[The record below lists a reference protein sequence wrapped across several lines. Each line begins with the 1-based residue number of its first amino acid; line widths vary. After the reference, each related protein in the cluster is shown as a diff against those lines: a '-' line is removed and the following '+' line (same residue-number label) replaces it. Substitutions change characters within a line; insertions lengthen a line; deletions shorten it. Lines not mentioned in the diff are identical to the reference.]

1 MLAKASTVPLTFEA
15 DVGSEALDLP
25 TTALPAPTSRF
36 EGNMA
41 KLAFDTGGTFT
52 DFALLDDNGDLH
64 LHKIL
69 STPKNPAEAVVQ
81 GVSELL
87 EEFSGSIAIDNLQVL
102 GATTVVTN
110 AVLERKG
117 VETGFVTT
125 DGFQDMLRIRNEGRY
140 DLYDLNI
147 KYPDPLV
154 TRANSFGAAERIAAD
169 GSVMTELK
177 EETVREIAGRL
188 KEKGIRSVAVC
199 LLHAYKYPQHEQ
211 RVAALLREEDP
222 DIFVSLSSEVCPE
235 VREFDRASTTVV
247 NAYTRPQMAGHVAHL
262 QREFAK
268 KGIDRQV
275 LWMTSSGGLVPSRR
289 AAELPVRLIES
300 GPAAGAVAAAEFG
313 RIAGEGSVLSF
324 DMGGTTAKLCLIPNG
339 EPTVGTDLE
348 VAHYQRFRKGSGFP
362 LKIQSIQMIEI
373 GAGGGSI
380 AAKNPLGL
388 LDVGPRSAG
397 ALPGP
402 AAYQRGGNEPTVTD
416 ADILLGYMGTES
428 FVGGS
433 FKVSREAA
441 LEAVAKLAKS
451 LDVSVD
457 RCAWGIHD
465 LVNESMSKAAAM
477 HATDL
482 GVDPRSLP
490 MVAFGGAGPVHAYGI
505 ARKLGIKR
513 VICPT
518 GAGVT
523 SAIGLL
529 IAPVAV
535 DLSASHPMAVDAWD
549 MEAMNRLLADLAA
562 QGAEVVAAAGVVK
575 ETITNRYTVDMRY
588 VGQGHEITV
597 ALPERGLPREEFL
610 KQLLDNFSRLYRE
623 LFGRT
628 VAASVEVITWRLRA
642 SGEKDQVTRPHEAEV
657 ADARKGSRQVYF
669 QEIGSFTETL
679 VYDHYKLPVQQ
690 AITGP
695 AIVEQRESTAVV
707 GPGGIFHADAS
718 GNLVINIQ

>member
-1 MLAKASTVPLTFEA
+1 
-15 DVGSEALDLP
+15 
-25 TTALPAPTSRF
+25 
-36 EGNMA
+36 MA

-52 DFALLDDNGDLH
+52 DFALLDDRGDLH
-64 LHKIL
+64 LHKVL

-87 EEFSGSIAIDNLQVL
+87 EQFADVISIDNLQVL

-154 TRANSFGAAERIAAD
+154 SRANSHGATERIAAD
-169 GSVMTELK
+169 GTIMTVLK
-177 EETVREIAGRL
+177 EEGVREIAARL

-235 VREFDRASTTVV
+235 MREFDRASTTVV

-262 QREFAK
+262 QREFAA

-313 RIAGEGSVLSF
+313 RTAGEKSVLSF

-339 EPTVGTDLE
+339 EPNVGTDLE

-380 AAKNPLGL
+380 AARNPLGL
-388 LDVGPRSAG
+388 LDVGPHSAG
-397 ALPGP
+397 AMPGP
-402 AAYQRGGNEPTVTD
+402 AAYQRGGTQPTVTD

-433 FKVSREAA
+433 FKVSKDAAREAMS
-441 LEAVAKLAKS
+441 KLADS
-451 LDVSVD
+451 LEVSVE

-505 ARKLGIKR
+505 ARKLGISR
-513 VICPT
+513 IICPT
-518 GAGVT
+518 GAGVS

-535 DLSASHPMAVDAWD
+535 DLSASHPMPLDSWNV
-549 MEAMNRLLADLAA
+549 EAMNRLLDDLAS
-562 QGAEVVAAAGVVK
+562 QGGEVVSAAGVPR
-575 ETITNRYTVDMRY
+575 ETITNRYTVDMRH

-597 ALPERGLPREEFL
+597 VLPDRSLPKEAFL
-610 KQLLDNFSRLYRE
+610 NELRDAFFKLYRE

-628 VAASVEVITWRLRA
+628 VAAPLEVITWRLRA
-642 SGEKDQVTRPHEAEV
+642 SGEKDQVTRPHETVV
-657 ADARKGSRQVYF
+657 ADAKKGSRQVFF
-669 QEIGSFTETL
+669 QEIGSYADTA
-679 VYDHYKLPVQQ
+679 VYDHYKLPVGQEVR
-690 AITGP
+690 GP

-707 GPGGIFHADAS
+707 GPSGVFHVDAH
-718 GNLVINIQ
+718 GNLVINIH

>member
-1 MLAKASTVPLTFEA
+1 
-15 DVGSEALDLP
+15 
-25 TTALPAPTSRF
+25 
-36 EGNMA
+36 MA

-64 LHKIL
+64 LHKVL

-87 EEFSGSIAIDNLQVL
+87 EQFAGSIAVENLQIL

-154 TRANSFGAAERIAAD
+154 SRANSFGANERIAAD
-169 GSVMTELK
+169 GSVMTDLK
-177 EETVREIAGRL
+177 EQTVREIAGRL
-188 KEKGIRSVAVC
+188 KERGIRSVAVC

-211 RVAALLREEDP
+211 RVAALLREADP

-262 QREFAK
+262 QREFAE

-275 LWMTSSGGLVPSRR
+275 LWMTSSGGLVPSQR

-313 RIAGEGSVLSF
+313 RIAGERSVLSF
-324 DMGGTTAKLCLIPNG
+324 DMGGTTAKLCLIPDG

-380 AAKNPLGL
+380 AVKNALGL

-402 AAYQRGGNEPTVTD
+402 AAYQRGGTEPTVTD

-433 FKVSREAA
+433 FKVSKEAA
-441 LEAVAKLAKS
+441 RQALAQLATS
-451 LDVSVD
+451 LDVNVE

-513 VICPT
+513 IICPT

-535 DLSASHPMAVDAWD
+535 DLSASHPMSADAWD
-549 MEAMNRLLADLAA
+549 MDAMNRLLDDLAA
-562 QGAEVVAAAGVVK
+562 QGAEVVSAAGIAQ
-575 ETITNRYTVDMRY
+575 ETIKNRYTVDMRH

-597 ALPERGLPREEFL
+597 ALPDRDLPREEFL
-610 KQLLDNFSRLYRE
+610 ERLLENFYKLYRE

-642 SGEKDQVTRPHEAEV
+642 SGEKDQVTRPHETQV
-657 ADARKGSRQVYF
+657 DNARKGSREVYF
-669 QEIGSFTETL
+669 QELGSFTETP

-690 AITGP
+690 QIKGP

-707 GPGGIFHADAS
+707 GPSGVFHADAS

>member
-1 MLAKASTVPLTFEA
+1 
-15 DVGSEALDLP
+15 
-25 TTALPAPTSRF
+25 
-36 EGNMA
+36 MA

-52 DFALLDDNGDLH
+52 DFALLDDKGDLH
-64 LHKIL
+64 LHKVL

-87 EEFSGSIAIDNLQVL
+87 EQFGDVISIDKLQVL

-154 TRANSFGAAERIAAD
+154 SRANSYGARERIAAD
-169 GSVMTELK
+169 GTVMTELK
-177 EETVREIAGRL
+177 EETVRQIAGQL

-222 DIFVSLSSEVCPE
+222 DIFVSVSSEVCPE
-235 VREFDRASTTVV
+235 MREFDRASTTVV

-262 QREFAK
+262 QREFSAS
-268 KGIDRQV
+268 GIDRQV
-275 LWMTSSGGLVPSRR
+275 LWMTSSGGLVPSSR

-313 RIAGEGSVLSF
+313 RTAGEDSVLSF

-339 EPTVGTDLE
+339 EPNVGTDLE

-388 LDVGPRSAG
+388 LDVGPHSAG
-397 ALPGP
+397 AMPGP
-402 AAYQRGGNEPTVTD
+402 AAYQRGGTQPTVTD

-433 FKVSREAA
+433 FKVSKDAA
-441 LEAVAKLAKS
+441 RDAMTKLADS
-451 LDVSVD
+451 LGVSVE

-505 ARKLGIKR
+505 ARI
-513 VICPT
+513 ICPT
-518 GAGVT
+518 GAGVS

-535 DLSASHPMAVDAWD
+535 DLSASHPMPLDAWD
-549 MEAMNRLLADLAA
+549 VDAMTRLLDDLAA
-562 QGAEVVAAAGVVK
+562 QGAEVVSAAGVPK
-575 ETITNRYTVDMRY
+575 ETITNRYTVDMRH
-588 VGQGHEITV
+588 VGQGHEITIV
-597 ALPERGLPREEFL
+597 LPDRGLSEEAFL
-610 KQLLDNFSRLYRE
+610 KELKNAFFKLYRE

-628 VAASVEVITWRLRA
+628 VAAPLEVITWRLRA
-642 SGEKDQVTRPHEAEV
+642 SGEKDQVTRPHDTVV
-657 ADARKGSRQVYF
+657 ADARKGIRQVFF
-669 QEIGSFTETL
+669 QEIGSYTDTA
-679 VYDHYKLPVQQ
+679 VYDHYKLPVGHE
-690 AITGP
+690 IKGP

-707 GPGGIFHADAS
+707 GPSGVFHVDAH
-718 GNLVINIQ
+718 GNLVINIH

>member
-1 MLAKASTVPLTFEA
+1 
-15 DVGSEALDLP
+15 
-25 TTALPAPTSRF
+25 
-36 EGNMA
+36 MA

-52 DFALLDDNGDLH
+52 DFALLDDSGELH
-64 LHKIL
+64 LHKVL

-87 EEFSGSIAIDNLQVL
+87 EKHADTIAIDKLQVL

-154 TRANSFGAAERIAAD
+154 TRANSFGAEERIAAD
-169 GSVMTELK
+169 GEVITELK
-177 EETVREIAGRL
+177 EETVREIAERL

-235 VREFDRASTTVV
+235 MREFDRASTTVV
-247 NAYTRPQMAGHVAHL
+247 NAYTRPQMSGHVAHL
-262 QREFAK
+262 QKEFANR
-268 KGIDRQV
+268 GIDRQV
-275 LWMTSSGGLVPSRR
+275 LWMTSSGGLVPSSR

-313 RIAGEGSVLSF
+313 RTAGEASVLSF
-324 DMGGTTAKLCLIPNG
+324 DMGGTTAKLCLIPDG
-339 EPTVGTDLE
+339 EPNVGTDLE

-388 LDVGPRSAG
+388 LDVGPHSAG
-397 ALPGP
+397 AMPGP
-402 AAYQRGGNEPTVTD
+402 AAYQRGGIEPTVTD

-433 FKVSREAA
+433 FKVSKDAA
-441 LEAVAKLAKS
+441 HQAMSKLAAS
-451 LDVSVD
+451 LDVSVE

-505 ARKLGIKR
+505 ARKLGISR
-513 VICPT
+513 IICPT
-518 GAGVT
+518 GAGVS

-535 DLSASHPMAVDAWD
+535 DLSASHPMAIEAWD
-549 MEAMNRLLADLAA
+549 IDAMNRLLDDLSA
-562 QGAEVVAAAGVVK
+562 QGAEVVSAAGVAK
-575 ETITNRYTVDMRY
+575 ETISNRYTVDMRH

-597 ALPERGLPREEFL
+597 VLPDRSLPKEAFLEELRSSFF
-610 KQLLDNFSRLYRE
+610 KLYRE

-628 VAASVEVITWRLRA
+628 VAAPLEVITWRLRA
-642 SGEKDQVTRPHEAEV
+642 SGEKDQVTRPHETVVAE
-657 ADARKGSRQVYF
+657 AKKGSRAVYF
-669 QEIGSFTETL
+669 QEASGYVETS
-679 VYDHYKLPVQQ
+679 VYDHYKLPIGHEVK
-690 AITGP
+690 GP

-707 GPGGIFHADAS
+707 GPSGTFHVDAH
-718 GNLVINIQ
+718 GNLVINIL

>member
-1 MLAKASTVPLTFEA
+1 
-15 DVGSEALDLP
+15 
-25 TTALPAPTSRF
+25 
-36 EGNMA
+36 MA

-64 LHKIL
+64 LHKVL

-81 GVSELL
+81 GVTELL
-87 EEFSGSIAIDNLQVL
+87 DRFSSSVTIENLQVL

-125 DGFQDMLRIRNEGRY
+125 AGFQDMLRIRNEGRY

-154 TRANSFGAAERIAAD
+154 TRANSFGARERIAAD
-169 GSVMTELK
+169 GTVVTELE

-188 KEKGIRSVAVC
+188 KTRGIRSVAVC

-211 RVAALLREEDP
+211 RLAALLREEDP

-235 VREFDRASTTVV
+235 MREFDRASTTVV

-262 QREFAK
+262 QKEFAAR
-268 KGIDRQV
+268 GIDRQV
-275 LWMTSSGGLVPSRR
+275 LWMTSSGGLVPSSR

-324 DMGGTTAKLCLIPNG
+324 DMGGTTAKLCLIPDG

-380 AAKNPLGL
+380 AAKNQLGL
-388 LDVGPRSAG
+388 LNVGPHSAG
-397 ALPGP
+397 AAPGP
-402 AAYQRGGNEPTVTD
+402 AAYQRGGTEPTVTD
-416 ADILLGYMGTES
+416 ADILLGYMGTGS

-441 LEAVAKLAKS
+441 HEAMDRLAGS
-451 LDVSVD
+451 LDVSVE

-505 ARKLGIKR
+505 ARKLGITR
-513 VICPT
+513 IICPT

-529 IAPVAV
+529 IAPVSV
-535 DLSASHPMAVDAWD
+535 DLSASHPMAIDDWSMD
-549 MEAMNRLLADLAA
+549 EMNGLLDSLSV
-562 QGAEVVAAAGVVK
+562 QGSEVVSAAGVGR
-575 ETITNRYTVDMRY
+575 ETITNRFTVDMRH

-597 ALPERGLPREEFL
+597 LLPDRSLPKEAFL
-610 KQLLDNFSRLYRE
+610 RQLQDNFFKLYRE

-628 VAASVEVITWRLRA
+628 VDAPLEVITWRLRA
-642 SGEKDQVTRPHEAEV
+642 SGKKDQVTRPHRTEL
-657 ADARKGSRQVYF
+657 ADAKKGSRQVYF
-669 QEIGSFTETL
+669 DELGSYVETP
-679 VYDHYKLPVQQ
+679 VYDHYRLPVGE
-690 AITGP
+690 AAEGP

-707 GPGGIFHADAS
+707 GPSGVFHVDAN
-718 GNLVINIQ
+718 GNLIINIR

>member
-1 MLAKASTVPLTFEA
+1 
-15 DVGSEALDLP
+15 
-25 TTALPAPTSRF
+25 
-36 EGNMA
+36 MA

-52 DFALLDDNGDLH
+52 DFALLDDSGELH
-64 LHKIL
+64 LHKVL

-87 EEFSGSIAIDNLQVL
+87 EKHADTIAIDKLQVL

-154 TRANSFGAAERIAAD
+154 TRANSFGAEERIAAD
-169 GSVMTELK
+169 GEVITELK
-177 EETVREIAGRL
+177 EETVREIAERL

-235 VREFDRASTTVV
+235 MREFDRASTTVV
-247 NAYTRPQMAGHVAHL
+247 NAYTRPQMSGHVAHL
-262 QREFAK
+262 QKEFANR
-268 KGIDRQV
+268 GIDRQV
-275 LWMTSSGGLVPSRR
+275 LWMTSSGGLVPSSR

-313 RIAGEGSVLSF
+313 RTAGEASVLSF
-324 DMGGTTAKLCLIPNG
+324 DMGGTTAKLCLIPDG
-339 EPTVGTDLE
+339 EPNVGTDLE

-388 LDVGPRSAG
+388 LDVGPHSAG
-397 ALPGP
+397 AMPGP
-402 AAYQRGGNEPTVTD
+402 AAYQRGGTEPTVTD

-433 FKVSREAA
+433 FKVSKDAA
-441 LEAVAKLAKS
+441 HQAMSKLAAS
-451 LDVSVD
+451 LDVSVE

-505 ARKLGIKR
+505 ARKLGISR
-513 VICPT
+513 IICPT
-518 GAGVT
+518 GAGVS

-535 DLSASHPMAVDAWD
+535 DLSASHPMAIEAWD
-549 MEAMNRLLADLAA
+549 IDAMNRLLDDLSA
-562 QGAEVVAAAGVVK
+562 QGAEVVSAAGVAK
-575 ETITNRYTVDMRY
+575 ETISNRYTVDMRH

-597 ALPERGLPREEFL
+597 VLPDRSLPKEAFLEELRSSFF
-610 KQLLDNFSRLYRE
+610 KLYRE

-628 VAASVEVITWRLRA
+628 VAAPLEVITWRLRA
-642 SGEKDQVTRPHEAEV
+642 SGEKDQVTRPHETVV
-657 ADARKGSRQVYF
+657 AQAKKGSRAVYF
-669 QEIGSFTETL
+669 QEASGYVETS
-679 VYDHYKLPVQQ
+679 VYDHYKLPIGHEVK
-690 AITGP
+690 GP

-707 GPGGIFHADAS
+707 GPSGTFHVDAH
-718 GNLVINIQ
+718 GNLVINIL

>member
-1 MLAKASTVPLTFEA
+1 
-15 DVGSEALDLP
+15 
-25 TTALPAPTSRF
+25 
-36 EGNMA
+36 MA

-52 DFALLDDNGDLH
+52 DFALLDDNGALH
-64 LHKIL
+64 LHKVL
-69 STPKNPAEAVVQ
+69 STPANPAEAVVQ

-87 EEFSGSIAIDNLQVL
+87 QQFSSSITIADLQIL

-117 VETGFVTT
+117 VETAFVTT
-125 DGFQDMLRIRNEGRY
+125 AGFQDMLRIRNEGRY

-154 TRANSFGAAERIAAD
+154 TRANSYGAEERIAAD

-177 EETVREIAGRL
+177 EETVREIAGQL

-211 RVAALLREEDP
+211 RVAALLREEHP
-222 DIFVSLSSEVCPE
+222 EIFVSLSSDVCPE
-235 VREFDRASTTVV
+235 MREFDRASTTVV
-247 NAYTRPQMAGHVAHL
+247 NAYTRPQMAGHVSHL
-262 QREFAK
+262 QREFSS

-275 LWMTSSGGLVPSRR
+275 LWMTSSGGLVPSQR

-313 RIAGEGSVLSF
+313 RTAGEASVLSF
-324 DMGGTTAKLCLIPNG
+324 DMGGTTAKLCLIPDG
-339 EPTVGTDLE
+339 EPNVGTDLE

-388 LDVGPRSAG
+388 LDVGPHSAG
-397 ALPGP
+397 AMPGP
-402 AAYQRGGNEPTVTD
+402 AAYQRGGTQPTVTD

-433 FKVSREAA
+433 FKVSKDAA
-441 LEAVAKLAKS
+441 RGAMSKLAGS
-451 LDVSVD
+451 LDVSVE

-505 ARKLGIKR
+505 ARKLGISR
-513 VICPT
+513 IICPT
-518 GAGVT
+518 GAGVS

-535 DLSASHPMAVDAWD
+535 DLSASHPMALDAWD
-549 MEAMNRLLADLAA
+549 MSGMNRLLDDLAA
-562 QGAEVVAAAGVVK
+562 QGADVVSAAGVPK
-575 ETITNRYTVDMRY
+575 ASITNRYTVDMRH

-597 ALPERGLPREEFL
+597 VVPDRNLPADAFL
-610 KQLLDNFSRLYRE
+610 QDLKDAFFKLYRE

-628 VAASVEVITWRLRA
+628 VAAPLEVITWRLRA
-642 SGEKDQVTRPHEAEV
+642 SGEKDAVTRPHETVV
-657 ADARKGSRQVYF
+657 ADAKKGSRDVYF
-669 QEIGSFTETL
+669 NEIGGYVETG
-679 VYDHYKLPVQQ
+679 VYDHYKLPVGHEVK
-690 AITGP
+690 GP

-707 GPGGIFHADAS
+707 GPSGVFHVDAH
-718 GNLVINIQ
+718 GNLVINIL

>member
-1 MLAKASTVPLTFEA
+1 
-15 DVGSEALDLP
+15 
-25 TTALPAPTSRF
+25 
-36 EGNMA
+36 MA

-64 LHKIL
+64 LHKVL

-87 EEFSGSIAIDNLQVL
+87 EQFSSAISIEHLQVL

-117 VETGFVTT
+117 VETSFITT

-154 TRANSFGAAERIAAD
+154 TRSNSYGAVERIAAD
-169 GSVMTELK
+169 GEVMTELK
-177 EETVREIAGRL
+177 EETVREIASHL
-188 KEKGIRSVAVC
+188 KKRGIRSVAVC

-235 VREFDRASTTVV
+235 MREFDRASTTVV

-262 QREFAK
+262 QREFAA

-388 LDVGPRSAG
+388 LDVGPHSAR
-397 ALPGP
+397 AMPGP
-402 AAYQRGGNEPTVTD
+402 AAYQRGGTQPTVTD

-433 FKVSREAA
+433 FKVSKDAAREAMAA
-441 LEAVAKLAKS
+441 LARS

-513 VICPT
+513 IICPT

-535 DLSASHPMAVDAWD
+535 DLSASHPMPVDNWDVAAVD
-549 MEAMNRLLADLAA
+549 RLLDDLAA
-562 QGAEVVAAAGVVK
+562 QGAEVVSAAGVAK
-575 ETITNRYTVDMRY
+575 ETITNRYTVDMRH

-597 ALPERGLPREEFL
+597 VLPDRGLPRQEFL
-610 KQLLDNFSRLYRE
+610 KQLLANFYKLYRE

-628 VAASVEVITWRLRA
+628 VNASVEVITWRLRA
-642 SGEKDQVTRPHEAEV
+642 SGEKDRVTRPHDVKA
-657 ADARKGSRQVYF
+657 ADASKGQRQVYF
-669 QEIGSFTETL
+669 QELGAYAETP
-679 VYDHYKLPVQQ
+679 VYDHYRLPVGREF
-690 AITGP
+690 AGP

-707 GPGGIFHADAS
+707 GPSGVFHVDAN

>member
-1 MLAKASTVPLTFEA
+1 
-15 DVGSEALDLP
+15 
-25 TTALPAPTSRF
+25 
-36 EGNMA
+36 MA

-52 DFALLDDNGDLH
+52 DFALLDDLGELH
-64 LHKIL
+64 LHKVL
-69 STPKNPAEAVVQ
+69 STPHNPAEAVVQ

-87 EEFSGSIAIDNLQVL
+87 EMHAGSIEKERLQVL

-154 TRANSFGAAERIAAD
+154 ARANCHGAEERIAAD
-169 GSVMTELK
+169 GEVMTKLSDES
-177 EETVREIAGRL
+177 VREIAGRL
-188 KEKGIRSVAVC
+188 REKGIRSVAVC
-199 LLHAYKYPQHEQ
+199 LLHAYKYPQHEK
-211 RVAALLREEDP
+211 RVAALLREENP
-222 DIFVSLSSEVCPE
+222 DIFVSISSEVCPE
-235 VREFDRASTTVV
+235 MREFDRASTTVV

-262 QREFAK
+262 EREFAER
-268 KGIDRQV
+268 GIDRQV

-313 RIAGEGSVLSF
+313 RVAGETSVLSF

-339 EPTVGTDLE
+339 EPNVGTDLE

-380 AAKNPLGL
+380 AAKNSLGL
-388 LDVGPRSAG
+388 LDVGPHSAG
-397 ALPGP
+397 AMPGP
-402 AAYQRGGNEPTVTD
+402 AAYQRGGTQPTVTD
-416 ADILLGYMGTES
+416 ADILLGYMGTGS

-433 FKVSREAA
+433 FKVSKDAAHEAM
-441 LEAVAKLAKS
+441 AKLAAS
-451 LDVSVD
+451 LEVSVE

-513 VICPT
+513 IICPT
-518 GAGVT
+518 GAGVS

-535 DLSASHPMAVDAWD
+535 DLSMSHPMPVNAWD
-549 MEAMNRLLADLAA
+549 VDAMNRILDDLATE
-562 QGAEVVAAAGVVK
+562 GAEVVSAAGVAK
-575 ETITNRYTVDMRY
+575 ETIANRFTVDMRH

-597 ALPERGLPREEFL
+597 ALPDRNLPKEEFL
-610 KQLLDNFSRLYRE
+610 KQLTDNFFKLYRE

-642 SGEKDQVTRPHEAEV
+642 SGEKDQVTRPHQTQVAE
-657 ADARKGSRQVYF
+657 ARKGSRQVYF
-669 QEIGSFTETL
+669 QELGAYAETS
-679 VYDHYKLPVQQ
+679 VYDHYKLPVNHEIQ
-690 AITGP
+690 GP

-707 GPGGIFHADAS
+707 GPSGVFHVDAG
-718 GNLVINIQ
+718 GNLVINIL

>member
-1 MLAKASTVPLTFEA
+1 
-15 DVGSEALDLP
+15 
-25 TTALPAPTSRF
+25 
-36 EGNMA
+36 MA

-52 DFALLDDNGDLH
+52 DFALLDDNGELH
-64 LHKIL
+64 LHKVL

-87 EEFSGSIAIDNLQVL
+87 EKFSDAISIENLQVL

-154 TRANSFGAAERIAAD
+154 ARANSYGAQERIAAD
-169 GSVMTELK
+169 GTVMTELK
-177 EETVREIAGRL
+177 EETVREIAVKLRD
-188 KEKGIRSVAVC
+188 KGIRSVAVC

-211 RVAALLREEDP
+211 RVAALLREEYP
-222 DIFVSLSSEVCPE
+222 DIFVSISSEVCPE
-235 VREFDRASTTVV
+235 MREFDRASTTVV
-247 NAYTRPQMAGHVAHL
+247 NAYTRPQMAGHVANL
-262 QREFAK
+262 QREFAT

-275 LWMTSSGGLVPSRR
+275 LWMTSSGGLVPSSR

-388 LDVGPRSAG
+388 LDVGPHSAG

-402 AAYQRGGNEPTVTD
+402 AAYQRGGTQPTVTD

-433 FKVSREAA
+433 FKVSKDAA
-441 LEAVAKLAKS
+441 RQAMAKLATS

-535 DLSASHPMAVDAWD
+535 DLSASHPMGIDAWNMD
-549 MEAMNRLLADLAA
+549 TMNRLLDDLVE
-562 QGAEVVAAAGVVK
+562 QGAEVVSAAGVAK
-575 ETITNRYTVDMRY
+575 ETITNRYTVDMRH

-597 ALPERGLPREEFL
+597 LLPDRKLPKEEFL
-610 KQLLDNFSRLYRE
+610 KQLLENFFKLYRE

-642 SGEKDQVTRPHEAEV
+642 SGEKDQVTRPHETHV
-657 ADARKGSRQVYF
+657 ADAKKGSREVYF
-669 QEIGSFTETL
+669 QELGTYTETP
-679 VYDHYKLPVQQ
+679 VYDHYKLPVGHE
-690 AITGP
+690 TKGP

-707 GPGGIFHADAS
+707 GPSGVFHVDAH
-718 GNLVINIQ
+718 GNLVINIL

>member
-1 MLAKASTVPLTFEA
+1 
-15 DVGSEALDLP
+15 
-25 TTALPAPTSRF
+25 
-36 EGNMA
+36 MA

-52 DFALLDDNGDLH
+52 DFALLDDKGELH
-64 LHKIL
+64 LHKVL
-69 STPKNPAEAVVQ
+69 STPNNPAEAVVR

-87 EEFSGSIAIDNLQVL
+87 DQFGVVVDLDKLQVL

-117 VETGFVTT
+117 VKTGFISTA
-125 DGFQDMLRIRNEGRY
+125 GFQDMLRIRNEGRY
-140 DLYDLNI
+140 DLYDLNL

-154 TRANSFGAAERIAAD
+154 ARANSFGAVERITANGDVVTA
-169 GSVMTELK
+169 LK

-188 KEKGIRSVAVC
+188 RDKGIKSVAVC
-199 LLHAYKYPQHEQ
+199 LLHAYKYPAHEQ
-211 RVAALLREEDP
+211 RIAALLREENP
-222 DIFVSLSSEVCPE
+222 DVFVSLSSDVCPE

-247 NAYTRPQMAGHVAHL
+247 NAYTRPQMSDHVAHL
-262 QREFAK
+262 EREFAAR
-268 KGIDRQV
+268 GITRQV

-348 VAHYQRFRKGSGFP
+348 VAHYHRFRKGSGFP
-362 LKIQSIQMIEI
+362 LKIQSIRMIEI

-402 AAYQRGGNEPTVTD
+402 AAYQRGGTEPTVTD

-428 FVGGS
+428 FIGGS
-433 FKVSREAA
+433 FKVSKDAA
-441 LEAVAKLAKS
+441 QAAMAKLAAS
-451 LDVSVD
+451 LDVSVA
-457 RCAWGIHD
+457 RCSWGIHD
-465 LVNESMSKAAAM
+465 LVNESMSKAAAV

-513 VICPT
+513 IICPT

-535 DLSASHPMAVDAWD
+535 DLSASFPMQVENWDFDAMD
-549 MEAMNRLLADLAA
+549 RLLGDLAA
-562 QGAEVVAAAGVVK
+562 QGAEVVSAAGVAPDTV
-575 ETITNRYTVDMRY
+575 TNTYTVDMRH

-597 ALPERGLPREEFL
+597 ALPDRSLPPKQFHEE
-610 KQLLDNFSRLYRE
+610 LLANFYKLYRE

-628 VAASVEVITWRLRA
+628 VAGSSVEVITWRLRS
-642 SGEKDQVTRPHEAEV
+642 SGEKDQVARPHGRQAAE
-657 ADARKGSRQVYF
+657 ARKGTRSVYF
-669 QEIGSFTETL
+669 NELGGYTETP
-679 VYDHYKLPVQQ
+679 VYDHYKLPVAQE
-690 AITGP
+690 IKGP

-707 GPGGIFHADAS
+707 GPKGQAHVDAN
-718 GNLVINIQ
+718 GNLVIDIA

>member
-1 MLAKASTVPLTFEA
+1 
-15 DVGSEALDLP
+15 
-25 TTALPAPTSRF
+25 
-36 EGNMA
+36 MA

-52 DFALLDDNGDLH
+52 DFALLDDNGELH
-64 LHKIL
+64 LHKVL

-87 EEFSGSIAIDNLQVL
+87 EKHAATISVDDLQVL

-117 VETGFVTT
+117 VKTGFVTT

-154 TRANSFGAAERIAAD
+154 TRADSFGAVERIAAD
-169 GSVMTELK
+169 GEVMTALK

-235 VREFDRASTTVV
+235 MREFDRASTTVV
-247 NAYTRPQMAGHVAHL
+247 NAYTRPQMAGHVADL
-262 QREFAK
+262 EREFAA
-268 KGIDRQV
+268 KGIDRAV
-275 LWMTSSGGLVPSRR
+275 LWMTSSGGLVPSQR
-289 AAELPVRLIES
+289 AADLPVRLIES

-313 RIAGEGSVLSF
+313 RTAGENSVLSF

-339 EPTVGTDLE
+339 EPNVGTDLE

-388 LDVGPRSAG
+388 LDVGPHSAG
-397 ALPGP
+397 AMPGP
-402 AAYQRGGNEPTVTD
+402 AAYQRGGTEPTVTD
-416 ADILLGYMGTES
+416 ADILLGYMGTGS

-433 FKVSREAA
+433 FKVSKEAA
-441 LEAVAKLAKS
+441 HEAMAKLATS
-451 LDVSVD
+451 LDVSVE

-505 ARKLGIKR
+505 ARKLGISR
-513 VICPT
+513 IICPT
-518 GAGVT
+518 GAGVS

-535 DLSASHPMAVDAWD
+535 DLSASHPMALDNWDAS
-549 MEAMNRLLADLAA
+549 AMSHLLDDLSQ
-562 QGAEVVAAAGVVK
+562 QGSDVVSAAGVPI
-575 ETITNRYTVDMRY
+575 ETITNRYTVDMRH

-597 ALPERGLPREEFL
+597 VLPDRRLAKEDFLRELRERF
-610 KQLLDNFSRLYRE
+610 FTLYRE

-628 VAASVEVITWRLRA
+628 VAAPIEVITWRLRA
-642 SGEKDQVTRPHEAEV
+642 SGEKDRVTRPHDAVV
-657 ADARKGSRQVYF
+657 ADARKGSRDVYF
-669 QEIGSFTETL
+669 QEIGGYIETT
-679 VYDHYKLPVQQ
+679 VYDHYKLPVGGEVK
-690 AITGP
+690 GP

-707 GPGGIFHADAS
+707 GPSGVFHVDGY
-718 GNLVINIQ
+718 GNLVINIL

>member
-1 MLAKASTVPLTFEA
+1 MIHRVVRTVP
-15 DVGSEALDLP
+15 
-25 TTALPAPTSRF
+25 ALPAELSLPEET
-36 EGNMA
+36 MA

-52 DFALLDDNGDLH
+52 DFALLDDDGELH
-64 LHKIL
+64 LHKVL

-81 GVSELL
+81 GATELL
-87 EEFSGSIAIDNLQVL
+87 DRFSSVVDLAKLQVL

-117 VETGFVTT
+117 VETGFISTA
-125 DGFQDMLRIRNEGRY
+125 GFQDMLRIRNEGRY
-140 DLYDLNI
+140 DLYDLNLR
-147 KYPDPLV
+147 YPDPLV
-154 TRANSFGAAERIAAD
+154 TRANSFGAEERMTAD
-169 GSVMTELK
+169 GAVVTELK
-177 EETVREIAGRL
+177 EDAIREIAG
-188 KEKGIRSVAVC
+188 
-199 LLHAYKYPQHEQ
+199 H
-211 RVAALLREEDP
+211 LR
-222 DIFVSLSSEVCPE
+222 
-235 VREFDRASTTVV
+235 
-247 NAYTRPQMAGHVAHL
+247 N
-262 QREFAK
+262 

-275 LWMTSSGGLVPSRR
+275 LWMTSSGGLVPSLR

-313 RIAGEGSVLSF
+313 RTAGEASVLSF

-402 AAYQRGGNEPTVTD
+402 AAYQRGGTEPTVTD
-416 ADILLGYMGTES
+416 ADILLGYMGVES

-433 FKVSREAA
+433 FKVSKEAAREA
-441 LEAVAKLAKS
+441 LEKLAAS

-482 GVDPRSLP
+482 GVDPRTLP

-513 VICPT
+513 IICPT

-529 IAPVAV
+529 IAPVAI
-535 DLSASHPMAVDAWD
+535 DLSASFPMQVDNWD
-549 MEAMNRLLADLAA
+549 FAAMDRLLGDLAA
-562 QGAEVVAAAGVVK
+562 QGTEVVRAAGVTP
-575 ETITNRYTVDMRY
+575 ETITDTFTVDMRY
-588 VGQGHEITV
+588 VGQGYEITV
-597 ALPERGLPREEFL
+597 ALPDRSLSKDEFL
-610 KQLLDNFSRLYRE
+610 RQLLDNFTKLYRE

-628 VAASVEVITWRLRA
+628 VSASLEVITWRLRS
-642 SGEKDQVTRPHEAEV
+642 SGGKDQVTRPHQAQV
-657 ADARKGSRQVYF
+657 AVALKGKRSVYF
-669 QEIGSFTETL
+669 NELGSYVETP
-679 VYDHYKLPVQQ
+679 VYDHYKLPLDQP
-690 AITGP
+690 IKGP
-695 AIVEQRESTAVV
+695 AIIEQRESTAVV
-707 GPGGIFHADAS
+707 GPSGTAHVDGH
-718 GNLVINIQ
+718 GNLVINIL

>member
-1 MLAKASTVPLTFEA
+1 
-15 DVGSEALDLP
+15 
-25 TTALPAPTSRF
+25 
-36 EGNMA
+36 MA

-52 DFALLDDNGDLH
+52 DFALLDDDGELH
-64 LHKIL
+64 LHKVL

-81 GVSELL
+81 GVTELL
-87 EEFSGSIAIDNLQVL
+87 ARFGGRVDLDRLQVL

-117 VETGFVTT
+117 VETGFISTA
-125 DGFQDMLRIRNEGRY
+125 GFQDMLRIRNEGRY

-154 TRANSFGAAERIAAD
+154 TRANSFGAEERIAAD
-169 GSVMTELK
+169 GTVVAELK
-177 EETVREIAGRL
+177 EETIREIAGTLRGR
-188 KEKGIRSVAVC
+188 GIKSVAVC
-199 LLHAYKYPQHEQ
+199 LLHAYKYPAHEQ
-211 RVAALLREEDP
+211 RIAALLQQESP

-262 QREFAK
+262 EREFADR
-268 KGIDRQV
+268 GIDRQV
-275 LWMTSSGGLVPSRR
+275 LWMTSSGGLVPSSR

-313 RIAGEGSVLSF
+313 RTAGEASVLSF

-362 LKIQSIQMIEI
+362 LKIQSIRMIEI

-380 AAKNPLGL
+380 AVKNPLGL
-388 LDVGPRSAG
+388 LAVGPRSAG

-402 AAYQRGGNEPTVTD
+402 AAYQRGGSEPTVTD
-416 ADILLGYMGTES
+416 ADILLGYMGVES

-433 FKVSREAA
+433 FKVSKDAASEAM
-441 LEAVAKLAKS
+441 AKLAAS
-451 LDVSVD
+451 LEVSVE

-482 GVDPRSLP
+482 GVDPRALP

-505 ARKLGIKR
+505 ARKLGISR
-513 VICPT
+513 IICPT
-518 GAGVT
+518 GAGVS

-535 DLSASHPMAVDAWD
+535 DLAASHPMGVDGWD
-549 MEAMNRLLADLAA
+549 FAEMDRLLDGLAA
-562 QGAEVVAAAGVVK
+562 EGAEVVNAAGVPAD
-575 ETITNRYTVDMRY
+575 TIANRYTVDMRY

-597 ALPERGLPREEFL
+597 ALPDRTLPKDQFL
-610 KQLLDNFSRLYRE
+610 AELTASFTRLYRE

-628 VAASVEVITWRLRA
+628 VRASLEVITWRLRS
-642 SGEKDQVTRPHEAEV
+642 SGGKDQVTRPHQAIV
-657 ADARKGSRQVYF
+657 ADALKGRRPVYF
-669 QEIGSFTETL
+669 NELNAFADTP
-679 VYDHYKLPVQQ
+679 VYDHYRLPVGQ
-690 AITGP
+690 AIRGP
-695 AIVEQRESTAVV
+695 AIVEQRESTAVI
-707 GPGGIFHADAS
+707 GPSGTAHVDGH
-718 GNLVINIQ
+718 GNLVIDII

>member
-1 MLAKASTVPLTFEA
+1 
-15 DVGSEALDLP
+15 
-25 TTALPAPTSRF
+25 
-36 EGNMA
+36 MA

-52 DFALLDDNGDLH
+52 DFALLDDAGEVH
-64 LHKIL
+64 LHKVL
-69 STPKNPAEAVVQ
+69 STPLNPAEAVVQ
-81 GVSELL
+81 GVTELL
-87 EEFSGSIAIDNLQVL
+87 EQFGDAIDVGKLQVL

-117 VETGFVTT
+117 VETGFIATA
-125 DGFQDMLRIRNEGRY
+125 GFQDMLRIRNEGRY
-140 DLYDLNI
+140 DLYDLNLR
-147 KYPDPLV
+147 YPDPLV
-154 TRANSFGAAERIAAD
+154 TRANSHGAKERIAAD
-169 GSVMTELK
+169 GEIVAEL
-177 EETVREIAGRL
+177 EEDTVREIAGRL
-188 KEKGIRSVAVC
+188 RDKGVRSVAVC
-199 LLHAYKYPQHEQ
+199 LLHAYKYPAHEQ
-211 RVAALLREEDP
+211 RVAALLKEEYP

-262 QREFAK
+262 DREFAG

-275 LWMTSSGGLVPSRR
+275 LWMTSSGGLVPSQR

-380 AAKNPLGL
+380 AVKNPLGL

-402 AAYQRGGNEPTVTD
+402 AAYQRGGTEPTVTD

-433 FKVSREAA
+433 FKVSKQAA
-441 LEAVAKLAKS
+441 HDAMARLAS
-451 LDVSVD
+451 DLGVGVT

-505 ARKLGIKR
+505 ARKLGIR
-513 VICPT
+513 RIICPT

-523 SAIGLL
+523 SAIGLI

-535 DLSASHPMAVDAWD
+535 DLSASFPMGLAAWD
-549 MEAMNRLLADLAA
+549 GAQMRRLLGGLAA
-562 QGAEVVAAAGVVK
+562 QGAEVVSAAGVPK
-575 ETITNRYTVDMRY
+575 ETIENRYTVDMRY

-597 ALPERGLPREEFL
+597 ALPDLDLAQDAFL
-610 KQLLDNFSRLYRE
+610 AELTGNFTRLYRE

-628 VAASVEVITWRLRA
+628 VNAGLEVITWRLRA
-642 SGEKDQVTRPHEAEV
+642 GGQKGKATRPHGTTAAEAL
-657 ADARKGSRQVYF
+657 KGRREVYF
-669 QEIGSFTETL
+669 QELGTTVETP
-679 VYDHYKLPVQQ
+679 VYDHYSLPVGEPVK
-690 AITGP
+690 GP
-695 AIVEQRESTAVV
+695 AIVEQRESTAVI
-707 GPGGIFHADAS
+707 GPSGTAHVDAH
-718 GNLVINIQ
+718 GNLVINIL

>member
-1 MLAKASTVPLTFEA
+1 
-15 DVGSEALDLP
+15 
-25 TTALPAPTSRF
+25 
-36 EGNMA
+36 MA

-52 DFALLDDNGDLH
+52 DFALLDDNGELH
-64 LHKIL
+64 LHKVL
-69 STPKNPAEAVVQ
+69 STPQNPAEAVVQ

-87 EEFSGSIAIDNLQVL
+87 EKFSGSIAIENLQVL

-117 VETGFVTT
+117 VETGFITT
-125 DGFQDMLRIRNEGRY
+125 DGFRDMLRIRNEGRY

-154 TRANSFGAAERIAAD
+154 TRANSFGAEERIAAD

-177 EETVREIAGRL
+177 EETVREIAARL

-235 VREFDRASTTVV
+235 MREFDRASTTVV

-275 LWMTSSGGLVPSRR
+275 LWMTSSGGLVPSSR

-313 RIAGEGSVLSF
+313 RTAGEGSVLSF

-402 AAYQRGGNEPTVTD
+402 AAYQRGGTEPTVTD
-416 ADILLGYMGTES
+416 ADILLGYMGTGS

-433 FKVSREAA
+433 FKVSKDAAREAMT
-441 LEAVAKLAKS
+441 KLAHA

-535 DLSASHPMAVDAWD
+535 DLSVSHPMAVDAWD
-549 MEAMNRLLADLAA
+549 LDGMNNLLDDLAV
-562 QGAEVVAAAGVVK
+562 QGAEVVSAAGIAK
-575 ETITNRYTVDMRY
+575 DTITNRYTVDMRH

-597 ALPERGLPREEFL
+597 ALPDRSLPKEEFL
-610 KQLLDNFSRLYRE
+610 KQLLDNFFKLYRE

-642 SGEKDQVTRPHEAEV
+642 SGEKDQVTRPHETEV
-657 ADARKGSRQVYF
+657 ADAKKGSRQVYF
-669 QEIGSFTETL
+669 QELGTYTETS
-679 VYDHYKLPVQQ
+679 VYDHYKLPVGQEMK
-690 AITGP
+690 GP

-707 GPGGIFHADAS
+707 GPSGVFHVDAN
-718 GNLVINIQ
+718 GNLVINIL

>member
-1 MLAKASTVPLTFEA
+1 
-15 DVGSEALDLP
+15 
-25 TTALPAPTSRF
+25 
-36 EGNMA
+36 MA

-64 LHKIL
+64 LHKVL

-81 GVSELL
+81 GVTELL
-87 EEFSGSIAIDNLQVL
+87 EQFSSSVTIENLQVL

-154 TRANSFGAAERIAAD
+154 TRANSFGARERIAAD
-169 GSVMTELK
+169 GTVVAELE

-188 KEKGIRSVAVC
+188 KERGIRSVAVC

-211 RVAALLREEDP
+211 RLAALLREEDP

-235 VREFDRASTTVV
+235 MREFDRASTTVV

-262 QREFAK
+262 QKEFAAR
-268 KGIDRQV
+268 GIDRQV
-275 LWMTSSGGLVPSRR
+275 LWMTSSGGLVPSSR

-324 DMGGTTAKLCLIPNG
+324 DMGGTTAKLCLIPDG

-380 AAKNPLGL
+380 AAKNQLGL
-388 LDVGPRSAG
+388 LNVGPHSAG
-397 ALPGP
+397 AAPGP
-402 AAYQRGGNEPTVTD
+402 AAYQRGGTEPTVTD
-416 ADILLGYMGTES
+416 ADILLGYMGTGS

-433 FKVSREAA
+433 FKVSCEAA
-441 LEAVAKLAKS
+441 HEAMAKLAGS
-451 LDVSVD
+451 LDVSVE

-505 ARKLGIKR
+505 ARKLGITR
-513 VICPT
+513 IICPT

-529 IAPVAV
+529 IAPVSV
-535 DLSASHPMAVDAWD
+535 DLSASHPMAIDDWSMD
-549 MEAMNRLLADLAA
+549 EMNGLLDSLSA
-562 QGAEVVAAAGVVK
+562 QGSEVVSAAGVGR
-575 ETITNRYTVDMRY
+575 ETITNRFTVDMRH

-597 ALPERGLPREEFL
+597 LLPERSLPKEAFL
-610 KQLLDNFSRLYRE
+610 RQLQGNFFKLYRE

-628 VAASVEVITWRLRA
+628 VDAPLEVITWRLRA
-642 SGEKDQVTRPHEAEV
+642 SGEKDQVTRPHRTEL
-657 ADARKGSRQVYF
+657 ADAKKGSRQVYF
-669 QEIGSFTETL
+669 NELGSYVETP
-679 VYDHYKLPVQQ
+679 VYDHYRLPIGE
-690 AITGP
+690 AAEGP

-707 GPGGIFHADAS
+707 GPSGVFHVDAN
-718 GNLVINIQ
+718 GNLIINIR

>member
-1 MLAKASTVPLTFEA
+1 
-15 DVGSEALDLP
+15 
-25 TTALPAPTSRF
+25 
-36 EGNMA
+36 MA

-64 LHKIL
+64 LHKVL

-81 GVSELL
+81 GVTELL
-87 EEFSGSIAIDNLQVL
+87 EQFSSSVTIGNLQVL

-154 TRANSFGAAERIAAD
+154 TRANSFGAKERIAAD
-169 GSVMTELK
+169 GTIVAEL
-177 EETVREIAGRL
+177 EEDTVREIAGRL
-188 KEKGIRSVAVC
+188 KARGIRSVAVC

-211 RVAALLREEDP
+211 RLAALLREEDP

-235 VREFDRASTTVV
+235 MREFDRASTTVV

-262 QREFAK
+262 QREFAAR
-268 KGIDRQV
+268 GIDRQV
-275 LWMTSSGGLVPSRR
+275 LWMTSSGGLVPSSR

-313 RIAGEGSVLSF
+313 RIADEGSVLSF
-324 DMGGTTAKLCLIPNG
+324 DMGGTTAKLCLIPDG

-348 VAHYQRFRKGSGFP
+348 VAHYQRFRKGSGYP

-380 AAKNPLGL
+380 AAKSQLGL
-388 LDVGPRSAG
+388 LNVGPHSAG
-397 ALPGP
+397 AAPGP
-402 AAYQRGGNEPTVTD
+402 AAYQRGGTEPTVTD
-416 ADILLGYMGTES
+416 ADILLGYMGTGS

-441 LEAVAKLAKS
+441 HEAMDRLARS
-451 LDVSVD
+451 LDVSVE

-505 ARKLGIKR
+505 ARKLGITR
-513 VICPT
+513 IICPT

-529 IAPVAV
+529 IAPVSV
-535 DLSASHPMAVDAWD
+535 DLSASHPMAVDGWSMD
-549 MEAMNRLLADLAA
+549 EMNGLLDSLSD
-562 QGAEVVAAAGVVK
+562 QGSEVVAAAGVGR
-575 ETITNRYTVDMRY
+575 ETITNRFTIDMRH

-597 ALPERGLPREEFL
+597 LLPDRSLPKGAFL
-610 KQLLDNFSRLYRE
+610 QQLQDNFFKLYRE

-628 VAASVEVITWRLRA
+628 VDAPLEVITWRLRA
-642 SGEKDQVTRPHEAEV
+642 SGEKDQVTRPHRTEL
-657 ADARKGSRQVYF
+657 ADAKKGSRPVYF
-669 QEIGSFTETL
+669 NELGSYVETP
-679 VYDHYKLPVQQ
+679 VYDHYRLPVGE
-690 AITGP
+690 ATEGP

-707 GPGGIFHADAS
+707 GPSGVFHVDAN
-718 GNLVINIQ
+718 GNLIINIR

>member
-1 MLAKASTVPLTFEA
+1 
-15 DVGSEALDLP
+15 
-25 TTALPAPTSRF
+25 
-36 EGNMA
+36 MA

-52 DFALLDDNGDLH
+52 DFALLDDEGELH
-64 LHKIL
+64 LHKVL
-69 STPKNPAEAVVQ
+69 STPNNPAEAVVR

-87 EEFSGSIAIDNLQVL
+87 EQFGDAVDLDKLQVL

-117 VETGFVTT
+117 VKTGFISTA
-125 DGFQDMLRIRNEGRY
+125 GFQDMLRIRNEGRY
-140 DLYDLNI
+140 DLYDLNL

-154 TRANSFGAAERIAAD
+154 TRANSFGAVERIAAD
-169 GSVMTELK
+169 GDIVTALK

-188 KEKGIRSVAVC
+188 REEGIKSVAVC
-199 LLHAYKYPQHEQ
+199 LLHAYKYPAHEQ
-211 RVAALLREEDP
+211 RIAALLREENP

-247 NAYTRPQMAGHVAHL
+247 NAYTRPQMSGHVAHL
-262 QREFAK
+262 EREFVA

-313 RIAGEGSVLSF
+313 RIAGERSVLSF

-348 VAHYQRFRKGSGFP
+348 VAHYHRFRKGSGFP
-362 LKIQSIQMIEI
+362 LKIQSIRMIEI

-397 ALPGP
+397 AVPGP
-402 AAYQRGGNEPTVTD
+402 AAYQRGGTEPTVTD

-433 FKVSREAA
+433 FKVSKDAA
-441 LEAVAKLAKS
+441 QAAMTKLAAS
-451 LDVSVD
+451 LDVSVP

-465 LVNESMSKAAAM
+465 LVNESMSKAAAV

-535 DLSASHPMAVDAWD
+535 DLSASFPMQLDNWDFDAV
-549 MEAMNRLLADLAA
+549 ERLLGDLAA
-562 QGAEVVAAAGVVK
+562 QGAEVVRAAGVAPD
-575 ETITNRYTVDMRY
+575 TITNTYTVDMRH

-597 ALPERGLPREEFL
+597 TLPDRSLPPKQFL
-610 KQLLDNFSRLYRE
+610 EQLLGGFYKLYRE

-628 VAASVEVITWRLRA
+628 VAGSAVEVITWRLR
-642 SGEKDQVTRPHEAEV
+642 SGGEKDQVSRPHSTQAAE
-657 ADARKGSRQVYF
+657 ARKGTRSVYF
-669 QEIGSFTETL
+669 SELGGYAETP
-679 VYDHYKLPVQQ
+679 VYDHYKLAAGKEIQ
-690 AITGP
+690 GP

-707 GPGGIFHADAS
+707 GPSGKAHVDAK
-718 GNLVINIQ
+718 GNLVINIS

>member
-1 MLAKASTVPLTFEA
+1 
-15 DVGSEALDLP
+15 
-25 TTALPAPTSRF
+25 
-36 EGNMA
+36 MA

-52 DFALLDDNGDLH
+52 DFALLDDSGELH
-64 LHKIL
+64 LHKVL

-87 EEFSGSIAIDNLQVL
+87 EKHADTIAIDKLQVL

-154 TRANSFGAAERIAAD
+154 TRANSFGAEERIAAD
-169 GSVMTELK
+169 GEVITELK
-177 EETVREIAGRL
+177 EETVREIAERL

-235 VREFDRASTTVV
+235 MREFDRASTTVV
-247 NAYTRPQMAGHVAHL
+247 NAYTRPQMSGHVAHL
-262 QREFAK
+262 QKEFANR
-268 KGIDRQV
+268 GIDRQV
-275 LWMTSSGGLVPSRR
+275 LWMTSSGGLVPSSR

-313 RIAGEGSVLSF
+313 RTAGEASVLSF
-324 DMGGTTAKLCLIPNG
+324 DMGGTTAKLCLIPDG
-339 EPTVGTDLE
+339 EPNVGTDLE

-388 LDVGPRSAG
+388 LDVGPHSAG
-397 ALPGP
+397 AMPGP
-402 AAYQRGGNEPTVTD
+402 AAYQRGGTEPTVTD

-433 FKVSREAA
+433 FKVSKDAA
-441 LEAVAKLAKS
+441 HQAMSKLAAS
-451 LDVSVD
+451 LDVSVE

-505 ARKLGIKR
+505 ARKLGISR
-513 VICPT
+513 IICPT
-518 GAGVT
+518 GAGVS

-535 DLSASHPMAVDAWD
+535 DLSASHPMAIEAWD
-549 MEAMNRLLADLAA
+549 IDAMNRLLDDLSA
-562 QGAEVVAAAGVVK
+562 QGAEVVSAAGVAK
-575 ETITNRYTVDMRY
+575 ETISNRYTVDMRH

-597 ALPERGLPREEFL
+597 VLPDRSLPKEAFLEELRSSFF
-610 KQLLDNFSRLYRE
+610 KLYRE

-628 VAASVEVITWRLRA
+628 VAAPLEVITWRLRA
-642 SGEKDQVTRPHEAEV
+642 SGEKDQVTRPHETVVAE
-657 ADARKGSRQVYF
+657 AKKGSRAVYF
-669 QEIGSFTETL
+669 QEASGYVETS
-679 VYDHYKLPVQQ
+679 VYDHYKLPIGHEVK
-690 AITGP
+690 GP

-707 GPGGIFHADAS
+707 GPSGTFHVDAH
-718 GNLVINIQ
+718 GNLVINIL

>member
-1 MLAKASTVPLTFEA
+1 
-15 DVGSEALDLP
+15 
-25 TTALPAPTSRF
+25 
-36 EGNMA
+36 MA

-52 DFALLDDNGDLH
+52 DFALLDDTGAVH
-64 LHKIL
+64 LHKVL
-69 STPKNPAEAVVQ
+69 STPLNPAEAVVQ

-87 EEFSGSIAIDNLQVL
+87 ARFGDVIDIDRLQIL

-117 VETGFVTT
+117 VETGFIATA
-125 DGFQDMLRIRNEGRY
+125 GFQDMLRIRNEGRY
-140 DLYDLNI
+140 DLYDLNLR
-147 KYPDPLV
+147 YPEPLV
-154 TRANSFGAAERIAAD
+154 TRANSYGAKERVAAD
-169 GSVMTELK
+169 GEIVATLD
-177 EETVREIAGRL
+177 ETSVREIATRL
-188 KEKGIRSVAVC
+188 KEKGVRSVAVC
-199 LLHAYKYPQHEQ
+199 LLHAYKYPAHEQ
-211 RVAALLREEDP
+211 RVAALLREECP
-222 DIFVSLSSEVCPE
+222 DIFVSLSSSVCPE
-235 VREFDRASTTVV
+235 MREFDRASTTVV

-262 QREFAK
+262 QREFARQ
-268 KGIDRQV
+268 GIERQV
-275 LWMTSSGGLVPSRR
+275 LWMTSSGGLVPSSR

-348 VAHYQRFRKGSGFP
+348 VAHHQRFRKGSGFP

-402 AAYQRGGNEPTVTD
+402 AAYQRGGTEPTVTD

-433 FKVSREAA
+433 FKVSKAAAEAA
-441 LEAVAKLAKS
+441 LQRLADDLCVS
-451 LDVSVD
+451 LT
-457 RCAWGIHD
+457 RCAYGIHD

-523 SAIGLL
+523 SAIGLI

-535 DLSASHPMAVDAWD
+535 DLSSSLPMALVNWD
-549 MEAMNRLLADLAA
+549 EAEASRLLDDLAS
-562 QGAEVVAAAGVVK
+562 QGAEVVTAAGVPRD
-575 ETITNRYTVDMRY
+575 TITNSYTVDMRY

-597 ALPERGLPREEFL
+597 PLPDLALPREAFL
-610 KQLLDNFSRLYRE
+610 AELTTNFTRLYRE

-628 VAASVEVITWRLRA
+628 VNAAVEIITWRLRA
-642 SGEKDQVTRPHEAEV
+642 SGAKDKVARPRSSSAGS
-657 ADARKGSRQVYF
+657 ALKGRRPVYF
-669 QEIGSFTETL
+669 QELGESVETP
-679 VYDHYKLPVQQ
+679 VYDHYSLPVGEIVQ
-690 AITGP
+690 GP

-707 GPGGIFHADAS
+707 GPSGAAHVDAH
-718 GNLVINIQ
+718 GNLVINIR

>member
-1 MLAKASTVPLTFEA
+1 
-15 DVGSEALDLP
+15 
-25 TTALPAPTSRF
+25 
-36 EGNMA
+36 MA

-52 DFALLDDNGDLH
+52 DFALLDDTGELH
-64 LHKIL
+64 LHKVL

-87 EEFSGSIAIDNLQVL
+87 VRFSGAIAIENLQVL

-117 VETGFVTT
+117 VETGFITT
-125 DGFQDMLRIRNEGRY
+125 DGFRDMLRIRNEGRY

-154 TRANSFGAAERIAAD
+154 TRANSFGAEERIAAD

-235 VREFDRASTTVV
+235 MREFDRASTTVV

-275 LWMTSSGGLVPSRR
+275 LWMTSSGGLVPSSR

-380 AAKNPLGL
+380 AARNSLGL

-402 AAYQRGGNEPTVTD
+402 AAYQRGGTEPTVTD

-433 FKVSREAA
+433 FKVSKDAAREAMA
-441 LEAVAKLAKS
+441 RLATL

-535 DLSASHPMAVDAWD
+535 DLSVSHPMAVDAWD
-549 MEAMNRLLADLAA
+549 LDGMNRLLDDLAV
-562 QGAEVVAAAGVVK
+562 QGAEVVSAAGIAR
-575 ETITNRYTVDMRY
+575 ETITNRYTVDMRH

-597 ALPERGLPREEFL
+597 ALPERSLSKEEFL
-610 KQLLDNFSRLYRE
+610 KQLLDNFFKLYRE

-642 SGEKDQVTRPHEAEV
+642 SGEKDQVTRPHETEI

-669 QEIGSFTETL
+669 QELGTYTETS
-679 VYDHYKLPVQQ
+679 VYDHYKLPVGQELK
-690 AITGP
+690 GP

-707 GPGGIFHADAS
+707 GPSGVFHVDAH
-718 GNLVINIQ
+718 GNLVINIL

>member
-1 MLAKASTVPLTFEA
+1 
-15 DVGSEALDLP
+15 
-25 TTALPAPTSRF
+25 
-36 EGNMA
+36 MA

-52 DFALLDDNGDLH
+52 DFALLDDRGELH
-64 LHKIL
+64 LHKVL
-69 STPKNPAEAVVQ
+69 STPLNPAEAVVQ
-81 GVSELL
+81 GVGELL
-87 EEFSGSIAIDNLQVL
+87 DAHGADIDLDALQVL

-125 DGFQDMLRIRNEGRY
+125 AGFQDMLRIRNEGRY

-154 TRANSFGAAERIAAD
+154 TRANSFGAEERVAAD
-169 GSVMTELK
+169 GEIVTELN
-177 EETVREIAGRL
+177 EDAVREIAGELRDR
-188 KEKGIRSVAVC
+188 GIRSVAVC
-199 LLHAYKYPQHEQ
+199 LLHAYKYPSHEK
-211 RVAALLREEDP
+211 RIAALLREEAP
-222 DIFVSLSSEVCPE
+222 DIFVSLSSDVCPE
-235 VREFDRASTTVV
+235 VREFDRASTTVI

-262 QREFAK
+262 ESEFAN
-268 KGIDRQV
+268 KGIRRQV
-275 LWMTSSGGLVPSRR
+275 LWMTSAGGLVPSRR

-313 RIAGEGSVLSF
+313 RIAGEESVLSF
-324 DMGGTTAKLCLIPNG
+324 DMGGTTAKLCLIPHG

-348 VAHYQRFRKGSGFP
+348 VAHYQRFRRGSGFP
-362 LKIQSIQMIEI
+362 LKIQSIRMIEI

-402 AAYQRGGNEPTVTD
+402 AAYGRGGTEPTVTD
-416 ADILLGYMGTES
+416 ADILLGYMGTDN
-428 FVGGS
+428 FVGGA
-433 FKVSREAA
+433 FKVSKAAAEAA
-441 LEAVAKLAKS
+441 VERLAAA
-451 LDVSVD
+451 LGVSVE

-465 LVNESMSKAAAM
+465 LVNESMAKAAAV

-513 VICPT
+513 IICPT

-535 DLSASHPMAVDAWD
+535 DLSASHVMAVDAWD
-549 MEAMNRLLADLAA
+549 FDAMDRLLDGLAV
-562 QGAEVVAAAGVVK
+562 QGAEVVKAAGVA
-575 ETITNRYTVDMRY
+575 EATIANRFTVDMRHI
-588 VGQGHEITV
+588 GQGHEITV
-597 ALPERGLPREEFL
+597 ALPDRGLDHETFL
-610 KQLLDNFSRLYRE
+610 KQLLDNFYTLYRE

-628 VAASVEVITWRLRA
+628 VQNSGVEVITWRLRA
-642 SGEKDQVTRPHEAEV
+642 GGEKDQVTRPHATTTGEAL
-657 ADARKGSRQVYF
+657 KGHRQVYF
-669 QEIGSFTETL
+669 HELGQAVETPI
-679 VYDHYKLPVQQ
+679 YDHYRLPVD
-690 AITGP
+690 APLEGP

-707 GPGGIFHADAS
+707 GPHGTAHVDAR
-718 GNLVINIQ
+718 GNLVINIR